1 MDKNSKSCMHYHV
14 FINAFI
20 PQWKNQNCQA
30 FKKKIKIHAFIYAF
44 KTKAN
49 HKFPCIQNKNKL

>member
-1 MDKNSKSCMHYHV
+1 MHSFLNGKIKIVRHLK
-14 FINAFI
+14 I
-20 PQWKNQNCQA
+20 
-30 FKKKIKIHAFIYAF
+30 KIKIHAFIYAF